1 MDRRL
6 SNVQIQQQMRRDSD
20 SRSRCRDNGY
30 SPSRLQRDPRQ
41 GRGVVKQQPRSRSSY
56 AEPVD
61 NINNSCSN
69 NNNHNINN
77 NSNNNNNSY
86 NCRGYSRNFPGF
98 TDSYWRGQAANQK
111 RRRPTLW
118 ETLAGLVCSL
128 GALASRAAKMAARRS
143 DML

>member
-6 SNVQIQQQMRRDSD
+6 SNVQIQQQMRRESYYRDS
-20 SRSRCRDNGY
+20 
-30 SPSRLQRDPRQ
+30 SPLVQIDPRQ
-41 GRGVVKQQPRSRSSY
+41 GRGVVKQQP
-56 AEPVD
+56 
-61 NINNSCSN
+61 
-69 NNNHNINN
+69 
-77 NSNNNNNSY
+77 
-86 NCRGYSRNFPGF
+86 RGYSRNFPGF